1 MGRDGGILVEDS
13 MMHLHANEVV
23 LSTQAFLILC
33 RLYDSFYDEL
43 RQHEQLNEVAEKTAA
58 VLLDGVEALKEQTQP
73 PKQVVMALDFSSL
86 FLVKKLV
93 EQAYREVRE
102 VPEQAKAL
110 GWLEE
115 CMQAM
120 NKGMITH

>member
-93 EQAYREVRE
+93 EQAYREVSE

>member
-1 MGRDGGILVEDS
+1 MEDS

-93 EQAYREVRE
+93 EQAYREVSE

-115 CMQAM
+115 CIQAM